1 MGNPK
6 KTAQEANE
14 IYSVKFSLYKWRCH
28 LSEKISNKNK
38 ILAAKRRLKLLKKKQ
53 VLHSWQNR
61 IQKEMIL
68 RMNSAKIS
76 EMINFNLVK
85 KAVRNWRKERHR
97 EQDRNYILSIAMN
110 NNLENRLV
118 LREFLAIW
126 IKKTNLRRCL
136 NELQAAQNSSSLSSS
151 LKIWRRKTKL
161 TRKAALFR
169 KNKLTDLALQK
180 WERKLSQ
187 KEDIAILP
195 ALEIAERFYES
206 KLVFQFWGAW
216 QNFILGRKQIK
227 AMEETSNAFCNLNLT
242 GKFISIWQ
250 DKFSE
255 KLRYNELLRTAYV
268 YRTNVL
274 LAKVSY
280 GIWNGSIRSKDL
292 REKTEEAK
300 TFHNLHLNK
309 RVLQTWKERYEEK
322 LAENHRLVAAQ
333 EYYESKLKRQFFSAI
348 FAYNN
353 DIKQERERLIWARNV
368 YKSNLATSVVNSW
381 FLEAQ
386 VARFVRKHQQ
396 KLEKKLFATWN
407 AEIKETRRKAANAND
422 LRTQIEQKT
431 LSATMSKWKAFT
443 RISIARKTRVRNKI
457 LLAKTTHENRL
468 ISTCLKTWKKRL
480 NSEICSR
487 ERCDEIFDKNREAV
501 EQIAICHRFRHILL
515 VLKEIAGKRIQTEA
529 MSKTA
534 DEFRRRHLIS
544 GLLEKIKARHVY
556 AQNREKMSKISSNFV
571 EIRIISNSL
580 SCWKRK
586 HQEKIEEKQKTMIA
600 LQFWYE
606 GLIWKT
612 LKYWKIWKVNQDDKK
627 TFYDDAFARYR
638 KSVETGWIKKLKELN
653 SKIEQESLQKARC
666 VLSER
671 EIILAKRV
679 LRRWKAK
686 CCPRL
691 SEMPE
696 FATISPPEMAIS
708 KAVYDALPI
717 TEDVKLEQK
726 LFQMPRIPLF
736 LQEELVSII
745 TGEDF
750 VVVEN
755 DDPSEDEAPKLLGPN
770 AFGDAH
776 ENESF
781 PIYHLKPSPNEKS
794 EPVTFDI
801 MEEKEKF
808 LKSNR
813 KRENNL
819 LDPTALYLLKPQ
831 PEPQISKNESPFP
844 FSPMFSECSSEFPDT
859 DDPLVDKEKRSWRF
873 GQDRK
878 PINAFLIIPERK
890 LILNCIYSSLFIE

>member
-1 MGNPK
+1 
-6 KTAQEANE
+6 
-14 IYSVKFSLYKWRCH
+14 
-28 LSEKISNKNK
+28 
-38 ILAAKRRLKLLKKKQ
+38 
-53 VLHSWQNR
+53 
-61 IQKEMIL
+61 MIL

-76 EMINFNLVK
+76 EMIDYKLIK
-85 KAVRNWRKERHR
+85 RTVRNWRKERHR

-126 IKKTNLRRCL
+126 VKKTNLRRCL
-136 NELQAAQNSSSLSSS
+136 NELQATQNSSSLNSS

-169 KNKLTDLALQK
+169 KDKLTGLALQK

-206 KLVFQFWGAW
+206 KLVLQFWGAW

-227 AMEETSNAFCNLNLT
+227 AMEETANAFCNLNLK
-242 GKFISIWQ
+242 GKFITIWQ

-255 KLRYNELLRTAYV
+255 KQRYNELLRTAYV

-292 REKTEEAK
+292 REKIEEAK
-300 TFHNLHLNK
+300 TFHDLHLNK

-322 LAENHRLVAAQ
+322 LAENRRLVAAQ
-333 EYYESKLKRQFFSAI
+333 EYYESKLKRQSFSAI
-348 FAYNN
+348 FVYNHV
-353 DIKQERERLIWARNV
+353 IKQENERLIWARNV

-386 VARFVRKHQQ
+386 VASFCRKNQQ
-396 KLEKKLFATWN
+396 KLAKKLFVTWN
-407 AEIKETRRKAANAND
+407 AEIEATRRKTARAND
-422 LRTQIEQKT
+422 FRTKIEQKIKT
-431 LSATMSKWKAFT
+431 DTMRKWKALT
-443 RISIARKTRVRNKI
+443 RISIARKTRVRDNI
-457 LLAKTTHENRL
+457 GLARRTHENRL
-468 ISTCLKTWKKRL
+468 ISTCLKTWKRRL
-480 NSEICSR
+480 DSEICSR
-487 ERCDEIFDKNREAV
+487 ERCDEIFDKNRETI
-501 EQIAICHRFRHILL
+501 EQIAIRHRFRHILL
-515 VLKEIAGKRIQTEA
+515 VLKEIAGRRLRTEA

-534 DEFRRRHLIS
+534 EEFRKRNLIS
-544 GLLEKIKARHVY
+544 LLLGKIKVKHAYEESR
-556 AQNREKMSKISSNFV
+556 KKLSKIASNFV
-571 EIRIISNSL
+571 EIRVISNSM
-580 SCWKRK
+580 SFWKRR
-586 HQEKIEEKQKTMIA
+586 HQEKIEEKQKTTIA

-612 LKYWKIWKVNQDDKK
+612 LKYWKIWKANQDDKK
-627 TFYDDAFARYR
+627 AFYDDAFARYR

-679 LRRWKAK
+679 LKRWKAK

-696 FATISPPEMAIS
+696 FATISPPEMPIS
-708 KAVYDALPI
+708 NAVYDALPV

-726 LFQMPRIPLF
+726 LFKMPRIPLF

-755 DDPSEDEAPKLLGPN
+755 DDPIEDEAPKLLGPD

-776 ENESF
+776 ENAPF
-781 PIYHLKPSPNEKS
+781 LIYHLKPSPNEKS
-794 EPVTFDI
+794 EPITFDN
-801 MEEKEKF
+801 MEEKEN
-808 LKSNR
+808 LSKSNR
-813 KRENNL
+813 KREDKL
-819 LDPTALYLLKPQ
+819 PDPTALYLLKPQ
-831 PEPQISKNESPFP
+831 PEPQSSKNESPFP

-890 LILNCIYSSLFIE
+890 SILNSCE